1 MNDHY
6 YTADP
11 QSEHRYASADYA
23 YRGIKLRFLTDAG
36 VFSRGEVDFG
46 TDVLLRALPEDMAGR
61 VLDLGCGWGAVG
73 VSVGK
78 RYPGCEI
85 VMTDVNVRAADLA
98 TENARANGVTAET
111 VIGDG
116 LENAKGYFDYILTNP
131 PIRAGK
137 QKIYALFADCGK
149 RLKKEGKLYL
159 VIRKQQG
166 AESALKYLRGIFIEA
181 EVVEKSGGFWVIRCG
196 NARGEDQQ
204 DARA

>member
-6 YTADP
+6 YTAAP
-11 QSEHRYASADYA
+11 QSGHRYAPAEYV
-23 YRGIKLRFLTDAG
+23 YRGTALRFLTDAG

-46 TDVLLRALPEDMAGR
+46 TDVLLNALPDQLAGR

-78 RYPGCEI
+78 RYPDCRI
-85 VMTDVNVRAADLA
+85 VMTDVNARAAALA
-98 TENARANGVTAET
+98 AENARANGVKAET

-116 LENAKGYFDYILTNP
+116 LENVTGAFDYILTNP

-137 QKIYALFADCGK
+137 QVIYALFAACAK
-149 RLKKEGKLYL
+149 RLTEKGEMYL

-166 AESALKYLRGIFIEA
+166 AESAVRYLKTLFGAVDTVDR
-181 EVVEKSGGFWVIRCG
+181 SGGFHVICCREAKE
-196 NARGEDQQ
+196 NDV
-204 DARA
+204 